1 MSDYIDCHYAR
12 SRVDQTQRPYLDGTI
27 AAGTVVVGGGLAGLT
42 IALELARGGHSV
54 VLLEG
59 RRIGWGASGR
69 NGGFC
74 APGYAVGYDRIA
86 QMAGAASAR
95 ELLALSQDGVDYVAD
110 NLAAFGTKV
119 DPRRR
124 GHISARRFP
133 AREALERY
141 RDKMAA
147 LGLSLKVQSIA
158 ETRAQLRSAAYFESI
173 VEPSCFAMQPLDYA
187 LALAREIERL
197 GGQVFENS
205 PALSTARF
213 GASHLVATP
222 RGKVSAHHLVICTG
236 GYTGRLVPALR
247 RAMLPI
253 ATYAMATAPDDEL
266 LQSAVATPM
275 CISDDRRAGDYYRRT
290 TDGRLIWGG
299 RITARTRD
307 PADLAMLLR
316 RDMVDVYPQL
326 ATLRIESAWSGLMA
340 YARHHMPQVGKL
352 DEGLWYCTAFG
363 GHGLNTTAAA
373 GGLIAAAIA
382 EGDDRYR
389 LFEPFGLAWN
399 GGPLGPVAAQLTYWK
414 LQLHDWWSERDVR
427 RKRMRDALRH
437 HRRPDHAPIS

>member
-12 SRVDQTQRPYLDGTI
+12 SRVDKTERPFLDGTI

-74 APGYAVGYDRIA
+74 APGYAVGYDAIA
-86 QMAGAASAR
+86 RMAGDESAR
-95 ELLALSQDGVDYVAD
+95 ELLDLSRDGVDYVAG
-110 NLAAFGTKV
+110 NLAAFGKPV
-119 DPRRR
+119 DPRHR
-124 GHISARRFP
+124 GHISARRVP

-141 RDKMAA
+141 RDRMAA
-147 LGLSLKVQSIA
+147 LGVTLRVQGVE
-158 ETRAQLRSAAYFESI
+158 ETRAQLNSPLYFESI
-173 VEPSCFAMQPLDYA
+173 VEPTCFAMQPLDYA
-187 LALAREIERL
+187 LAMAKEIEQL
-197 GGQVFENS
+197 GGKVFENS
-205 PALSTARF
+205 PALSIGSF

-253 ATYAMATAPDDEL
+253 VTYAMASEVNEAL
-266 LQSAVATPM
+266 LDGAIVTPM
-275 CISDDRRAGDYYRRT
+275 CVSDDRRAGDYYRRT
-290 TDGRLIWGG
+290 NDGRLIWGG

-307 PADLAMLLR
+307 PADLAALLR
-316 RDMVDVYPQL
+316 ADMIEVYPQL
-326 ATLRIESAWSGLMA
+326 AGLKIESAWSGLMA
-340 YARHHMPQVGKL
+340 YARHYMPQVGKL

-382 EGDDRYR
+382 DGDDRYR

-414 LQLHDWWSERDVR
+414 LQLQDWWAERGVAQ
-427 RKRMRDALRH
+427 KRERH
-437 HRRPDHAPIS
+437 A

>member
-1 MSDYIDCHYAR
+1 MSDYVDCHYAR
-12 SRVDQTQRPYLDGTI
+12 TRTDQIQRPYLDGTI
-27 AAGTVVVGGGLAGLT
+27 AAGTAVVGGGFAGLT
-42 IALELARGGHSV
+42 VALELARGGHSV

-86 QMAGAASAR
+86 RMAGEETAR
-95 ELLALSQDGVDYVAD
+95 ALMDLSQNGVEYVAG
-110 NLAAFGTKV
+110 NLAAFGTPV

-124 GHISARRFP
+124 GHISARRVP
-133 AREALERY
+133 ARDALKRH

-147 LGLSLKVQSIA
+147 LGLALRVQDA
-158 ETRAQLRSAAYFESI
+158 EETRALLKSPLYFDSI
-173 VEPSCFAMQPLDYA
+173 VEPTTFALQPLDYA
-187 LALAREIERL
+187 LAMAREIARL
-197 GGQVFENS
+197 GGRVFENA
-205 PALSTARF
+205 PALSTGRF
-213 GASHLVATP
+213 GASHLITTP

-253 ATYAMATAPDDEL
+253 ATYAMASESSDAL
-266 LQSAVATPM
+266 LDQAIATPL
-275 CISDDRRAGDYYRRT
+275 CVSDDRRAGDYYRRT
-290 TDGRLIWGG
+290 ADGRLIWGG

-307 PADLAMLLR
+307 PADLASLLR
-316 RDMVDVYPQL
+316 GDMVEVYPQL

-340 YARHHMPQVGKL
+340 YARHHMPQVGRL

-373 GGLIAAAIA
+373 GRLIAAAIA
-382 EGDDRYR
+382 AGDDHYR
-389 LFEPFGLAWN
+389 LFAPFGLAWN
-399 GGPLGPVAAQLTYWK
+399 GGPLGPAAAQLTYWK
-414 LQLHDWWSERDVR
+414 LQLQDWWAERGVA
-427 RKRMRDALRH
+427 RKKERH
-437 HRRPDHAPIS
+437 A

>member
-12 SRVDQTQRPYLDGTI
+12 TRADQTCRPFLDGTL
-27 AAGTVVVGGGLAGLT
+27 ATGTVVVGGGLAGLT

-74 APGYAVGYDRIA
+74 GPGYALGHDGIARIVGLET
-86 QMAGAASAR
+86 AR
-95 ELLALSQDGVDYVAD
+95 ELMALSREGVDYVAD
-110 NLAAFGTKV
+110 NLAAFGSPV

-124 GHISARRFP
+124 GHISARRVP
-133 AREALERY
+133 ARAELERY

-147 LGLSLKVQSIA
+147 LGVALSVQGIE
-158 ETRAQLRSAAYFESI
+158 ETRAQLKSPFYYESI
-173 VEPSCFAMQPLDYA
+173 VEPTMFAMQPLDYA
-187 LALAREIERL
+187 LAMAREIERL
-197 GGQVFENS
+197 GGKVFENS
-205 PALSTARF
+205 PALSTGRF

-253 ATYAMATAPDDEL
+253 ATYAMASEADAAL
-266 LQSAVATPM
+266 LDGAIATPK

-290 TDGRLIWGG
+290 ADGRLIWGG

-307 PADLAMLLR
+307 PGDLAALLR
-316 RDMVDVYPQL
+316 RDMIEVYPQL
-326 ATLRIESAWSGLMA
+326 AGLRIECAWSGLMA
-340 YARHHMPQVGKL
+340 YARHYMPQVGRL

-382 EGDDRYR
+382 EGDDRYQ
-389 LFEPFGLAWN
+389 LFAPFGLAWN
-399 GGPLGPVAAQLTYWK
+399 GGPLGPAAAQLTYWK
-414 LQLHDWWSERDVR
+414 LQLQDWWAERAVAQKKVGTAPTDVQ
-427 RKRMRDALRH
+427 
-437 HRRPDHAPIS
+437 PSSTT

>member
-12 SRVDQTQRPYLDGTI
+12 TRADRAQRPFLDATI
-27 AAGTVVVGGGLAGLT
+27 ATGTAIVGGGLAGLT
-42 IALELARGGHSV
+42 IALELARAGHSV

-74 APGYAVGYDRIA
+74 GPGYAVGYDTIARIA
-86 QMAGAASAR
+86 GPETAR
-95 ELLALSQDGVDYVAD
+95 ELLALSREGVAYVAD
-110 NLAAFGTKV
+110 NLAAFGRKV

-124 GHISARRFP
+124 GHISARRVP
-133 AREALERY
+133 ARAELERY

-147 LGLSLKVQSIA
+147 LGFDLRVQGVE
-158 ETRAQLRSAAYFESI
+158 ETRALLKSPLYFDSI
-173 VEPSCFAMQPLDYA
+173 VEPTLFAMQPLDYA
-187 LALAREIERL
+187 LAMAREIERL
-197 GGQVFENS
+197 GGKVFENT
-205 PALSTARF
+205 PALSTGRF

-253 ATYAMATAPDDEL
+253 ATYAMASESNEAL
-266 LQSAVATPM
+266 LDGAIATPM

-307 PADLAMLLR
+307 PNDLAALLR
-316 RDMVDVYPQL
+316 RDMTEVYPQL
-326 ATLRIESAWSGLMA
+326 AGLKIACAWSGLMA
-340 YARHHMPQVGKL
+340 YARHHMPQVGRL

-363 GHGLNTTAAA
+363 GHGLNTTATA
-373 GGLIAAAIA
+373 GRLIAAAIA
-382 EGDDRYR
+382 DADDRYR
-389 LFEPFGLAWN
+389 LFAPFGLVWN
-399 GGPLGPVAAQLTYWK
+399 GGPVGPVAAQLVYWK
-414 LQLHDWWSERDVR
+414 LQLQDWWAERSIKQKKVGTTSS
-427 RKRMRDALRH
+427 AAYI
-437 HRRPDHAPIS
+437 HRSK

>member
-12 SRVDQTQRPYLDGTI
+12 TRADMGQRPYLDGTI

-74 APGYAVGYDRIA
+74 APGYAVGYDRIVR
-86 QMAGAASAR
+86 MAGQETAR
-95 ELLALSQDGVDYVAD
+95 ELMGLSQDGVDYVAD
-110 NLAAFGTKV
+110 NLAAFGMKV
-119 DPRRR
+119 DPRCR
-124 GHISARRFP
+124 GHISARRIP
-133 AREALERY
+133 ARAELERH

-147 LGLSLKVQSIA
+147 LGFAMRVQSVE
-158 ETRAQLRSAAYFESI
+158 ETRAQLKSPLYFDSI
-173 VEPSCFAMQPLDYA
+173 VELTTLAMQPLDYA
-187 LALAREIERL
+187 LAMAREIERL
-197 GGQVFENS
+197 GGKVFENS
-205 PALSTARF
+205 PALSTGRF

-222 RGKVSAHHLVICTG
+222 RGKVSAHHLVIATG
-236 GYTGRLVPALR
+236 GYTGRFVPALR

-253 ATYAMATAPDDEL
+253 ATYAMASEVNPAL
-266 LQSAVATPM
+266 LERAIATPL
-275 CISDDRRAGDYYRRT
+275 CVSDDRRAGDYYRRT
-290 TDGRLIWGG
+290 ADGRLIWGG

-307 PADLAMLLR
+307 PTDLAALLR
-316 RDMVDVYPQL
+316 KDMLEVYPQL
-326 ATLRIESAWSGLMA
+326 AELRIESAWSGLMA
-340 YARHHMPQVGKL
+340 YARHYMPQVGRL
-352 DEGLWYCTAFG
+352 DEGIWYCTTFG

-373 GGLIAAAIA
+373 GCLIAAAIA

-389 LFEPFGLAWN
+389 LFEPFGLTWN

-414 LQLHDWWSERDVR
+414 LQLQDWWAERGVAQKKVGTAPNDVQ
-427 RKRMRDALRH
+427 
-437 HRRPDHAPIS
+437 PSSTT

>member
-1 MSDYIDCHYAR
+1 MSEYVDCHYAR
-12 SRVDQTQRPYLDGTI
+12 TRADQTRRPFLDNTL
-27 AAGTVVVGGGLAGLT
+27 ATGTVVIGGGLAGLT

-74 APGYAVGYDRIA
+74 GPGYALGHDGIARIA
-86 QMAGAASAR
+86 GTETAR
-95 ELLALSQDGVDYVAD
+95 ELMALSREGVDYVAD
-110 NLAAFGTKV
+110 NHAAFGMPV

-124 GHISARRFP
+124 GHISARRVP
-133 AREALERY
+133 ARAELERY

-147 LGLSLKVQSIA
+147 LGLEVSVLGVE
-158 ETRAQLRSAAYFESI
+158 ETRAQLRSPLYYESI
-173 VEPSCFAMQPLDYA
+173 VEPTMFAMQPLDYA
-187 LALAREIERL
+187 LAMAREIERL
-197 GGQVFENS
+197 GGKVFENS
-205 PALSTARF
+205 PALSTGRF

-253 ATYAMATAPDDEL
+253 ATYTMASESNPALLDE
-266 LQSAVATPM
+266 AIATPK

-290 TDGRLIWGG
+290 VDGRLIWGG
-299 RITARTRD
+299 RITAHARD
-307 PADLAMLLR
+307 PSDLAALLR
-316 RDMVDVYPQL
+316 RDMVEVYPQL
-326 ATLRIESAWSGLMA
+326 AALRIESAWSGLMA
-340 YARHHMPQVGKL
+340 YARHYMPQVGRL

-373 GGLIAAAIA
+373 GCLIAAAIA

-389 LFEPFGLAWN
+389 LFAPFGLAWN
-399 GGPLGPVAAQLTYWK
+399 GGPLGPAAAQLTYWK
-414 LQLHDWWSERDVR
+414 LQLQDWWAERAVAQKKVGTAPTDVQ
-427 RKRMRDALRH
+427 
-437 HRRPDHAPIS
+437 PSSTT